1 MNFLFLA
8 QLGNNMRYVRLI
20 VIFAITL
27 SWPFVGIQACSVVD
41 NDIGFLSKFYHSGDH
56 KRLIDHL
63 GGIEEATSG
72 ERHLTL

>member
-1 MNFLFLA
+1 MK
-8 QLGNNMRYVRLI
+8 YDRLI
-20 VIFAITL
+20 VIFVITL
-27 SWPFVGIQACSVVD
+27 SLFLAEVQACSVVD
-41 NDIGFLSKFYHSGDH
+41 SDIGFLSKFYHSGDH